1 MLEEGAGDLLEIAS
15 VVDEVSTGGIRKIR
29 LTFLKV
35 HSHLGGKLGV
45 AVVLNPLCNRKTQEV
60 RDVASKR
67 FKNVLLTFSTG
78 SNPDRANSSLSW
90 MRVIKFSG
98 EFTRAEV
105 NKPKN
110 EVRAGKTVGGKE
122 ERGKKRKTIDQR
134 HRIDSEVER
143 GFTLSR
149 QGIHQKLESK
159 VVRVNPG

>member
-105 NKPKN
+105 T
-110 EVRAGKTVGGKE
+110 KTKTRFERVKQWE
-122 ERGKKRKTIDQR
+122 ERKRKEKRKRKD
-134 HRIDSEVER
+134 H
-143 GFTLSR
+143 
-149 QGIHQKLESK
+149 
-159 VVRVNPG
+159 